1 MINIIQ
7 LKELHEKA
15 IKKER
20 LTEEDKKLLLVY
32 QISQVNYNC
41 KHKPFLIIKFI
52 LTGNPSSS
60 DQKSYKTSG
69 AKEQ

>member
-1 MINIIQ
+1 M
-7 LKELHEKA
+7 
-15 IKKER
+15 
-20 LTEEDKKLLLVY
+20 TEEDKKLLLVY